1 MNKNKGF
8 TLLEVLI
15 AAIILFTALA
25 LASEI
30 FKSATLSSDIAVKNA
45 KYYQVTP
52 SAITAIKFDLRSK
65 VKNSDISEANGEL
78 ELFGIY
84 YSWRATREIFNSPPT
99 DELSDFSERNRFSI
113 YIVEV
118 LAKNAGRERT
128 FTFKVATW

>member
-25 LASEI
+25 LASEL
-30 FKSATLSSDIAVKNA
+30 FKSATLSTDIAVKTA
-45 KYYQVTP
+45 KYFQITP

-65 VKNSDISEANGEL
+65 VKNRDIPEADGEL

-84 YSWRATREIFNSPPT
+84 YSWQANRETFNSPPT

-113 YIVEV
+113 YNVDI
-118 LAKNAGRERT
+118 LAKSAGRERE
-128 FTFKVATW
+128 FSFKVATW

>member
-30 FKSATLSSDIAVKNA
+30 FKSATLSTDIAVKNA
-45 KYYQVTP
+45 KYFQVTP
-52 SAITAIKFDLRSK
+52 SAITAIKFDLRNK
-65 VKNSDISEANGEL
+65 VKNRNISEANGEL

-84 YSWRATREIFNSPPT
+84 YSWQAHREVFNSPPT

-113 YIVEV
+113 YNVEV
-118 LAKNAGRERT
+118 LSKNADRERT